1 MTYTVW
7 QACPT
12 PCGWEPWEPIAGHL
26 KHPLIAP
33 LLAAEAHSIAQG
45 MRSTFPGHLFAV
57 RPAAAGVPLWP
68 EAMADHYDLPPY
80 AD

>member
-1 MTYTVW
+1 MNYAVW
-7 QACPT
+7 RAYPT

-26 KHPLIAP
+26 QHPFIAP

-45 MRSTFPGHLFAV
+45 MRSIFPGHLFAV